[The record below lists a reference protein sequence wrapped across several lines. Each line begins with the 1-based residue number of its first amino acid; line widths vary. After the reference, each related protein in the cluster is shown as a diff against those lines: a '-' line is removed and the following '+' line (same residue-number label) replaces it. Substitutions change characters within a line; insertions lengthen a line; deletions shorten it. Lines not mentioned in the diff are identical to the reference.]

1 MKVIYT
7 DEASDDLDGILPYIA
22 SNYPTVYEAFL
33 IRLRSVTARIRMW
46 PDSAQEVAE
55 QPGVRV
61 VPCSDILIR
70 YFIGIPARRSKSWP
84 SITPRGTSDAISE
97 LDVGLS

>member
-7 DEASDDLDGILPYIA
+7 DEASADLDGILAYIA

-33 IRLRSVTARIRMW
+33 IRLRSVIARIGMW

-55 QPGVRV
+55 EPGVRA
-61 VPCSDILIR
+61 VPLLR
-70 YFIGIPARRSKSWP
+70 YPYKIFYRNTGEAIEIMYIHHAAQDERRN
-84 SITPRGTSDAISE
+84 T
-97 LDVGLS
+97 

>member
-7 DEASDDLDGILPYIA
+7 GEASEDLDGILAYIT
-22 SNYPTVYEAFL
+22 SNYPTVYEPFL

-55 QPGVRV
+55 EPGVRV
-61 VPCSDILIR
+61 VPLLRYPCNIFYRNTGDVIEILSIHHA
-70 YFIGIPARRSKSWP
+70 ARDKR
-84 SITPRGTSDAISE
+84 T
-97 LDVGLS
+97 